1 MWNDS
6 NFLFLD
12 RLRITINV
20 LKKSD
25 FCRNPNT
32 VCALSIFFVSLNFFL
47 SLLCPFLRFISQ
59 EEGTILSSLKELQ
72 LKLRS
77 YDNGYVQLTNIVQP
91 FSLILK
97 NSNFSAPFKLTA
109 IESLQTF
116 IKSHVFSEFQ
126 PVSSNSST
134 GSKSVSALV
143 PSAGDTWKNDEDLK
157 SALKEIVI
165 AVTTCKF
172 VQTDN
177 HSDELLQLQLLKTV
191 YYLILHIPPLAWLDI
206 CWDTIHFCLKTM
218 TSTGKTLAFFLSLLW

>member
-1 MWNDS
+1 
-6 NFLFLD
+6 
-12 RLRITINV
+12 
-20 LKKSD
+20 
-25 FCRNPNT
+25 
-32 VCALSIFFVSLNFFL
+32 
-47 SLLCPFLRFISQ
+47 
-59 EEGTILSSLKELQ
+59 LKELQ

-116 IKSHVFSEFQ
+116 TKSHVFSEFQ
-126 PVSSNSST
+126 PVSSLVST
-134 GSKSVSALV
+134 GSSAISSSVTSAI
-143 PSAGDTWKNDEDLK
+143 DTGKNDEDLK

-218 TSTGKTLAFFLSLLW
+218 TSTGMIGLFLSSFSGLTVFVVAFSGPSLLLP